1 MSVLPVSFLLQE
13 VLKRF
18 DVVIMTEAS
27 NSTLKRF
34 NEFCRQQHPRIG
46 FISACVF
53 GLASSVFVDFGD
65 QFVCHDADGE
75 EPKEVIV
82 AGITHENPAT
92 VHTHTDK
99 LLPFQDGD
107 YVVFRE
113 VQGMTEINSAPPMQ
127 IKVTGKHSFQIGD
140 TTGYT
145 PYQSEG
151 IARQVKRPKTIPFK
165 SYTESCVAPVAIG
178 ESMLI
183 VPDLG
188 KFGRSEQLH
197 FAFQAVQNVRDKLL
211 GAGGNVVPHPL
222 EHDRSEELQ
231 RVVQACI
238 AEAKS
243 LNANAQET
251 LKSMGGGGGNSAHAA
266 SPAGGGIV
274 TVEEI
279 DEKIVE
285 YVARYS
291 QCEVSPISAF
301 VGGILAQEVVKFTG
315 KYTPLKGFLY
325 SDAFE
330 CFLPDDEAK
339 AVQDVKMGGQ
349 SGRGGGGGGCME
361 MGGGSGGEY
370 THDMVYGHVNHRYAD
385 QVALFGIEFQVTLSR
400 LRAFVVGAGALGCE
414 LLKSLA
420 LMGCGCAPRQ
430 AGGGGQ
436 GGDNEGRRG
445 LGRVTVTD
453 MDRIEVS
460 NLNRQFL
467 FRREHVG
474 KAKSVT
480 AAASA
485 RAMNPE
491 LQVPRSLSCWR
502 ERPGKQRDDL
512 LLFPRWRIMSE
523 GRRSCLRT
531 SCPQASIS
539 LSRCVA

>member
-1 MSVLPVSFLLQE
+1 M
-13 VLKRF
+13 KRF

-27 NSTLKRF
+27 NAELKRF
-34 NEFCRQQHPRIG
+34 NEFCRQQQPRIG

-53 GLASSVFVDFGD
+53 GLASSIFVDFGD
-65 QFVCHDADGE
+65 QFICHDADGE
-75 EPKEVIV
+75 EPKEVII
-82 AGITHENPAT
+82 AGITHESPAT

-107 YVVFRE
+107 YIVFRE

-140 TTGYT
+140 TTSYT

-151 IARQVKRPKTIPFK
+151 IAKQVKRPKTIPFK
-165 SYTESCVAPVAIG
+165 SYTESCVAPVATG

-197 FAFQAVQNVRDKLL
+197 FAFQAVQNVRDKLQ
-211 GAGGNVVPHPL
+211 GAGGGSTNTFPHPL
-222 EHDRSEELQ
+222 QHDRSEELH
-231 RVVQACI
+231 RLVQACLS
-238 AEAKS
+238 EAKT
-243 LNANAQET
+243 LNSNAQEQV
-251 LKSMGGGGGNSAHAA
+251 KSLGDHPTNGNHDVN
-266 SPAGGGIV
+266 GGIV

-291 QCEVSPISAF
+291 QCEISPICAF

-330 CFLPDDEAK
+330 CFLPDEAK
-339 AVQDVKMGGQ
+339 AAQDVKMGSGSQ
-349 SGRGGGGGGCME
+349 S
-361 MGGGSGGEY
+361 GSGGSATTTPGSDSGVY
-370 THDMVYGHVNHRYAD
+370 THDMLYGHANHRYAD
-385 QVALFGIEFQVTLSR
+385 QVALFGIEFQVMLSR
-400 LRAFVVGAGALGCE
+400 LHAFVVGAGALGCE

-420 LMGCGCAPRQ
+420 LMGCGCTPRSLHSSSQ
-430 AGGGGQ
+430 QDGRDQEQQQ
-436 GGDNEGRRG
+436 GSGRI
-445 LGRVTVTD
+445 TVTD

-485 RAMNPE
+485 RTMNPE
-491 LQVPRSLSCWR
+491 LQVCCFPSLHAC
-502 ERPGKQRDDL
+502 
-512 LLFPRWRIMSE
+512 MH
-523 GRRSCLRT
+523 
-531 SCPQASIS
+531 
-539 LSRCVA
+539 